1 MNEIKLKFD
10 PTLGRATGRDFGRYI
25 YKEQVKPNIKEDEMN
40 QIIFPDNITAI
51 GISFA
56 RGLMEA
62 EVSKYG
68 KEGLFKHFEFKSKS
82 VSFVKKIVESV
93 QF

>member
-1 MNEIKLKFD
+1 
-10 PTLGRATGRDFGRYI
+10 
-25 YKEQVKPNIKEDEMN
+25 
-40 QIIFPDNITAI
+40 
-51 GISFA
+51 
-56 RGLMEA
+56 MEA